1 MKTTRRIEIV
11 TVTEKIVVLRNRQHQ
26 TYFWCEKCL
35 RESRLLTPEEAAVIL
50 RVGLRHIYRWVESE
64 EVHFIEP
71 EGGKLY
77 LCLHSVTAKS

>member
-11 TVTEKIVVLRNRQHQ
+11 TVTEKIVVLRNPPHQ

-35 RESRLLTPEEAAVIL
+35 RESRLLTPEEAAAIL

-71 EGGKLY
+71 GGGKLY
-77 LCLHSVTAKS
+77 VCLHSVTAKT